1 MAAGAIRTPAVSSPA
16 ELNDMS
22 FREEIQRMVQVDVF
36 WAYGIGAG
44 FATAAARHLRRA
56 HAAGQDDAGSAA
68 ARPSPYLLATA
79 LYCGML
85 FAPSGI
91 WLLWSF
97 PDWETMQVADGH
109 AALPGWL
116 VALFALTNVS
126 QGLLGYEVA
135 RRLII
140 RGRVYAAFL
149 QTGAGYLGMFF
160 ILVHGWDGRGYQRF
174 FSPGRE
180 DFAEWPASHGPGDL
194 LSRAADWA
202 ASAVGLTLAGMGVV
216 LIPAMFFLLVTA
228 IRSGQ
233 QEADAPVSGRG
244 RIVGAFLLAVFG
256 LALGSAVLASV
267 LIHQLGWWAG
277 TPLAA
282 LTVWALV
289 LRRGTGA
296 AHKVFGLLSLPD
308 GPGPAA
314 PEAAET
320 RKTIAPDRADHPTS
334 G

>member
-1 MAAGAIRTPAVSSPA
+1 
-16 ELNDMS
+16 
-22 FREEIQRMVQVDVF
+22 MVQVDVF

-44 FATAAARHLRRA
+44 FGTAAAFHLR
-56 HAAGQDDAGSAA
+56 Q
-68 ARPSPYLLATA
+68 ARPERRSGRGGPQQPPPYLLATA
-79 LYCGML
+79 VYCGML

-109 AALPGWL
+109 GALPGWL

-135 RRLII
+135 RRLVV

-149 QTGAGYLGMFF
+149 QTGVGYLGMFL

-174 FSPGRE
+174 FSPGQE
-180 DFAEWPASHGPGDL
+180 EFAEWPASHGPGEL
-194 LSRAADWA
+194 LSRAGDWA
-202 ASAVGLTLAGMGVV
+202 VSAVGLTLAGMGVV
-216 LIPAMFFLLVTA
+216 LLPVLFHVLVTA

-233 QEADAPVSGRG
+233 RDAGTEMRSGS
-244 RIVGAFLLAVFG
+244 RIVGTFLLAVFG

-277 TPLAA
+277 TPVAA
-282 LTVWALV
+282 LIVWGLV
-289 LRRGTGA
+289 LRRETGA
-296 AHKVFGLLSLPD
+296 AHRVFGLLGLPD
-308 GPGPAA
+308 APKSGGGHDEGKHPDDHTR
-314 PEAAET
+314 PEAEASAGEPQ
-320 RKTIAPDRADHPTS
+320 AVPDEAVRT
-334 G
+334 

>member
-1 MAAGAIRTPAVSSPA
+1 
-16 ELNDMS
+16 MS
-22 FREEIQRMVQVDVF
+22 FQSGEEFQQMVQVDVF
-36 WAYGIGAG
+36 WAYGIGAA
-44 FATAAARHLRRA
+44 FATAAARHLRPA
-56 HAAGQDDAGSAA
+56 HPKGQPDELGP
-68 ARPSPYLLATA
+68 ARPSPYLAATA

-109 AALPGWL
+109 GALPGWL

-135 RRLII
+135 RRLIV

-149 QTGAGYLGMFF
+149 QTGVGYLGMFF

-180 DFAEWPASHGPGDL
+180 EFAAWPANYGPGDV
-194 LSRAADWA
+194 LSRAGGWA
-202 ASAVGLTLAGMGVV
+202 ASPVGLTLAGMGVV
-216 LIPAMFFLLVTA
+216 LLPVMFWLLVTA
-228 IRSGQ
+228 VRSGQ
-233 QEADAPVSGRG
+233 RAEGVAVRSPA
-244 RIVGAFLLAVFG
+244 RIVGTFLLAVFG

-267 LIHQLGWWAG
+267 LIHGLGWWAG
-277 TPLAA
+277 VPVAA
-282 LTVWALV
+282 LVVWGLV
-289 LRRGTGA
+289 LRRETGA
-296 AHKVFGLLSLPD
+296 AHRVFGLLGLPD
-308 GPGPAA
+308 APAYGGGGDGRMHGGDHA
-314 PEAAET
+314 RPTAEEPVG
-320 RKTIAPDRADHPTS
+320 A